1 MSPDRYESQLASRL
15 EAIATRWSLIR
26 DAHAGGAPL
35 NVTAARQA
43 LVLRYAKS
51 IRRYVG
57 GIVKKADD
65 ADELAQD
72 VVMRLMKGDFGGA
85 DPNRGRFRDLLKA
98 AVRNMVHNHWAKA
111 NRRKTADA
119 DLGLVGKED
128 ADDLA
133 WTAEWQANVLDLA
146 WSALKEFER
155 KNPANPAHTLLKL
168 RTEFPD
174 ATSDELAEKL
184 SQKTKTT
191 VRADACRQMLR
202 RARLRFAEAVVTE
215 VGVGLADP
223 SPARV
228 ADELA
233 ALGLLEYVRDFLP
246 DDWAATGSL
255 KE

>member
-1 MSPDRYESQLASRL
+1 MADRHESLLASRL
-15 EAIATRWSLIR
+15 EAIPTRWSLVQQ
-26 DAHAGGAPL
+26 AHAGGPL
-35 NVTAARQA
+35 NATAARQA

-57 GIVKKADD
+57 GMVKSAED

-72 VVMRLMKGDFGGA
+72 VVMRLMKGDFAGA
-85 DPNRGRFRDLLKA
+85 DPTRGRFRDLLKTA
-98 AVRNMVHNHWAKA
+98 TRNMVHNHWAKA

-119 DLGLVGKED
+119 DLDLVGKDDD
-128 ADDLA
+128 ADPR
-133 WTAEWQANVLDLA
+133 WEAEWQANVLDHA
-146 WSALKEFER
+146 WAALKETER
-155 KNPANPAHTLLKL
+155 KTPTSPSFTLLKM
-168 RTEFPD
+168 RADFPD

-184 SQKTKTT
+184 SAKTKTP

-202 RARLRFAEAVVTE
+202 RARLRFAEALVTE

-228 ADELA
+228 AEELA

-246 DDWAATGSL
+246 DDWATTGEL

>member
-1 MSPDRYESQLASRL
+1 MADRHESILASRL
-15 EAIATRWSLIR
+15 EAIPTRWSLVQQ
-26 DAHAGGAPL
+26 AHATGPQNA
-35 NVTAARQA
+35 TAARQA

-57 GIVKKADD
+57 GMVRSSED

-85 DPNRGRFRDLLKA
+85 DPTRGRFRDLLKTA
-98 AVRNMVHNHWAKA
+98 TRNMVHNHWAKA

-119 DLGLVGKED
+119 DLDLVGRED
-128 ADDLA
+128 ESDPRWD
-133 WTAEWQANVLDLA
+133 AEWQANVLDHA
-146 WSALKEFER
+146 WAALKEAER
-155 KNPANPAHTLLKL
+155 KTPTSPAWTLLKL
-168 RTEFPD
+168 RAEFPE

-184 SQKTKTT
+184 GAKTKTT

-202 RARLRFAEAVVTE
+202 RARLRFAEALVTE

-228 ADELA
+228 AEELA
-233 ALGLLEYVRDFLP
+233 ALGLLGYVQDFLP
-246 DDWAATGSL
+246 ADWATTGEL